1 MSTLKVDAIRHNSA
15 TSDAITTHS
24 DGTCTANITNNL
36 SNRNIVDNG
45 EFVVSQRKEFSSAV
59 TQTGEAF
66 TIDRWKTRM
75 TANSKFSVQ
84 QVADAPAGFYNSAKI
99 TSLAATTVGAS
110 DYYQFQQGI
119 EGYNINPAN
128 FGTPTAKPM
137 VLSFYVKSSL
147 TGTFSVCFSNYTG
160 NKFLTQNYTISSENT
175 WERKTIS
182 VPAITSGTW
191 ERAAGAG
198 LFIYFTLGAGSGT
211 LRSTGSWIDS
221 NFGRAGTGSTNVVA
235 TNGATWQVT
244 GVQLEINSSGVAT
257 DFEHRS
263 YGEELQRCR
272 RCYQVILDRATDSG
286 DDSGLGGTVYTSNGG
301 VYVPIRF
308 NPPMRSKPTVQSSS
322 AGNEFRTR
330 HGDLVNFTSF
340 TGFNTVS
347 RHGGTLITSTA
358 GNKVVGDYYWIE
370 TDQGSA
376 KLAVSA
382 EQ

>member
-1 MSTLKVDAIRHNSA
+1 MSTLRVDAIRHNSA
-15 TSDAITTHS
+15 TSDAITTAA

-36 SNRNIVDNG
+36 SNRNIVHNG
-45 EFVVSQRKEFSSAV
+45 EFMVDQRDFSSAV
-59 TQTGEAF
+59 TQTGEAY

-75 TANSKFSVQ
+75 TSNSKFSVQ
-84 QVADAPAGFYNSAKI
+84 KVADAPAGFYNSAKI

-128 FGTPTAKPM
+128 FGTPTAKDL
-137 VLSFYVKSSL
+137 VFSFYVKSSL

-160 NKFLTQNYTISSENT
+160 NKFLTQNYTISSANT

-182 VPAITSGTW
+182 VPAITTGSW
-191 ERAAGAG
+191 ERGNGAG
-198 LFIYFTLGAGSGT
+198 LYIYFTLGAGSDT

-263 YGEELQRCR
+263 FGDELQRCKR
-272 RCYQVILDRATDSG
+272 YFQKIADGSENANEVFGVAHAWNSVQAEISLRWDVEMRAAPELEQGVGTSYYQVLINSVNKYTNQWIKYRFTSRDGMLYNTNFT
-286 DDSGLGGTVYTSNGG
+286 GLGGGNAYRVKLSNANA
-301 VYVPIRF
+301 YLHL
-308 NPPMRSKPTVQSSS
+308 N
-322 AGNEFRTR
+322 
-330 HGDLVNFTSF
+330 
-340 TGFNTVS
+340 
-347 RHGGTLITSTA
+347 
-358 GNKVVGDYYWIE
+358 
-370 TDQGSA
+370 
-376 KLAVSA
+376 A
-382 EQ
+382 EL

>member
-15 TSDAITTHS
+15 TSDAITTAA

-45 EFVVSQRKEFSSAV
+45 EFVVSQRNFSSAV

-84 QVADAPAGFYNSAKI
+84 KVADAPAGFYSSAKI
-99 TSLAATTVGAS
+99 TSLAATSVGAN

-128 FGTPTAKPM
+128 FGTPTAKTL

-160 NKFLTQNYTISSENT
+160 NKFLTQNYTISSANT

-182 VPAITSGTW
+182 VPAITTGSW
-191 ERAAGAG
+191 ERGNGAG
-198 LFIYFTLGAGSGT
+198 LYIYFTLGAGSGT

-221 NFGRAGTGSTNVVA
+221 NFGRGGTGTSNVVA
-235 TNGATWQVT
+235 TNGATWQLT
-244 GVQLEINSSGVAT
+244 GVQLEVGSVAT
-257 DFEHRS
+257 DFEHLS
-263 YGEELQRCR
+263 YGEELSRCQRYYEIVSGSIRAFDYGNYIGVGVPFKVTKRAIPTNTFIDLGLNNGVSFQSFITNGMQDVCR
-272 RCYQVILDRATDSG
+272 VEGVFPQFNAGSG
-286 DDSGLGGTVYTSNGG
+286 GYSYG
-301 VYVPIRF
+301 
-308 NPPMRSKPTVQSSS
+308 
-322 AGNEFRTR
+322 FRINSESE
-330 HGDLVNFTSF
+330 L
-340 TGFNTVS
+340 
-347 RHGGTLITSTA
+347 
-358 GNKVVGDYYWIE
+358 
-370 TDQGSA
+370 
-376 KLAVSA
+376 
-382 EQ
+382 

>member
-15 TSDAITTHS
+15 TSDAITTAA

-45 EFVVSQRKEFSSAV
+45 EFVVDQRDFSSAV
-59 TQTGEAF
+59 TQTGEAY

-75 TANSKFSVQ
+75 TSNSKFSVQ
-84 QVADAPAGFYNSAKI
+84 KVVDAPAGFYNSAKI
-99 TSLAATTVGAS
+99 TSLAATTVQSG
-110 DYYQFQQGI
+110 DYFQFQQGI

-147 TGTFSVCFSNYTG
+147 TGTFSVCLSNYTG
-160 NKFLTQNYTISSENT
+160 NRFLAQNYTISSANT

-182 VPAITSGTW
+182 VPAITTGSW
-191 ERAAGAG
+191 ERGNGAG
-198 LFIYFTLGAGSGT
+198 LYIYFTLGAGSAT

-263 YGEELQRCR
+263 YGDELSRCQR
-272 RCYQVILDRATDSG
+272 YYYKLPVSSASNSAPPAYVYHSSYKMAVVWFPTTMRATPTCTFTMSTDNSNW
-286 DDSGLGGTVYTSNGG
+286 SQLNNSTSHFKA
-301 VYVPIRF
+301 YY
-308 NPPMRSKPTVQSSS
+308 SS
-322 AGNEFRTR
+322 AHN
-330 HGDLVNFTSF
+330 
-340 TGFNTVS
+340 
-347 RHGGTLITSTA
+347 A
-358 GNKVVGDYYWIE
+358 GNSYYILTFE
-370 TDQGSA
+370 A
-376 KLAVSA
+376 NA
-382 EQ
+382 EL

>member
-15 TSDAITTHS
+15 TSDAITTAA

-45 EFVVSQRKEFSSAV
+45 EFVVIQRKEFSSAV

-84 QVADAPAGFYNSAKI
+84 QVVDAPAGFYNSAKI

-128 FGTPTAKPM
+128 FGTATAKPM

-160 NKFLTQNYTISSENT
+160 NRFLTQNYTISSANT

-257 DFEHRS
+257 DFEHRNI
-263 YGEELQRCR
+263 GEELSRSQR
-272 RCYQVILDRATDSG
+272 YYYKLPVVSASNSAPPAYVYHSGYKMAVVWFPTTMRATPTCTFTMSTDNSG
-286 DDSGLGGTVYTSNGG
+286 WNQLNNSTSHFKA
-301 VYVPIRF
+301 Y
-308 NPPMRSKPTVQSSS
+308 KS
-322 AGNEFRTR
+322 AA
-330 HGDLVNFTSF
+330 HDAATS
-340 TGFNTVS
+340 
-347 RHGGTLITSTA
+347 
-358 GNKVVGDYYWIE
+358 YYILTFE
-370 TDQGSA
+370 A
-376 KLAVSA
+376 SA
-382 EQ
+382 EL

>member
-15 TSDAITTHS
+15 TSDAITTAA
-24 DGTCTANITNNL
+24 DGSCTANITNNL
-36 SNRNIVDNG
+36 SNRNIVHNG
-45 EFVVSQRKEFSSAV
+45 EFVVSQRDFSSAV

-84 QVADAPAGFYNSAKI
+84 QVVDAPAGFYNSVKI

-160 NKFLTQNYTISSENT
+160 NRFLTQNYTISSANT

-182 VPAITSGTW
+182 VPAITTGSW
-191 ERAAGAG
+191 ERGNGAG
-198 LFIYFTLGAGSGT
+198 LYIYFTLGAGSGT

-235 TNGATWQVT
+235 TNGATWQLT

-257 DFEHRS
+257 DFEHLS
-263 YGEELQRCR
+263 YGEELRKCYRYFQRR
-272 RCYQVILDRATDSG
+272 TSSDNYQWVSLVSFYTGTEIHGFFDHYETMRASPTLSADTGSNT
-286 DDSGLGGTVYTSNGG
+286 LAVQRAGGSVAWSTGIIKNGG
-301 VYVPIRF
+301 DSNVTYYYRDGV
-308 NPPMRSKPTVQSSS
+308 SL
-322 AGNEFRTR
+322 G
-330 HGDLVNFTSF
+330 TSGQCGRCL
-340 TGFNTVS
+340 TW
-347 RHGGTLITSTA
+347 TA
-358 GNKVVGDYYWIE
+358 GCTI
-370 TDQGSA
+370 T
-376 KLAVSA
+376 LSA
-382 EQ
+382 EL

>member
-15 TSDAITTHS
+15 TSDAITTAA

-36 SNRNIVDNG
+36 SNRNIVHNG
-45 EFVVSQRKEFSSAV
+45 EFAVSQRDFSSAV

-84 QVADAPAGFYNSAKI
+84 QVVDAPAGFYNSAKI

-128 FGTPTAKPM
+128 FGTSTAKPM

-160 NKFLTQNYTISSENT
+160 NRFLTQNYTISSANT

-182 VPAITSGTW
+182 VPAITTGSW
-191 ERAAGAG
+191 ERGNGAG
-198 LFIYFTLGAGSGT
+198 LYIYFTLGAGSGT

-257 DFEHRS
+257 DFEHRNIAD
-263 YGEELQRCR
+263 ELACCQR
-272 RCYQVILDRATDSG
+272 YYYVHAKG
-286 DDSGLGGTVYTSNGG
+286 D
-301 VYVPIRF
+301 
-308 NPPMRSKPTVQSSS
+308 
-322 AGNEFRTR
+322 
-330 HGDLVNFTSF
+330 
-340 TGFNTVS
+340 
-347 RHGGTLITSTA
+347 
-358 GNKVVGDYYWIE
+358 NKVVGVSVGYQANDIFLMIYPKVEMRAAPTFEQATGTNYYRLYNNGGQDSFNSWGGLWNTHERMISINANSSGGVSSNGGQPQMII
-370 TDQGSA
+370 TSQSGAS
-376 KLAVSA
+376 LAFDA
-382 EQ
+382 EI